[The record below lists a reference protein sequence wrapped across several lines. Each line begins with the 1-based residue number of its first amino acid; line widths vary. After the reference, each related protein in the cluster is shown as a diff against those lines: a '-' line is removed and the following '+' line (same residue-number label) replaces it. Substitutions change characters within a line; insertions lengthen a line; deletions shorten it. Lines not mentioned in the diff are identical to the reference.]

1 VDAKSRDLPV
11 LAGSGSMSVY
21 KCYKLCRAKKY
32 SYFGVQFSKQCWC
45 GNRYGRYGSR
55 PARECRMRC
64 SGDKSA
70 FCGSSWRNTVYTT
83 GIPYRAIKTPGLKY
97 IGCYID
103 RASRDLPVLAGRGS
117 MSVAKCYKLCR
128 AKKYPYFGVQY
139 SNQCWCGNRYGRYG
153 VRAARECKMRCS
165 GDWSKFCGSSWRN
178 RIYATGL
185 RAPAIA
191 TPGLRKI
198 GCFVDNAIRDL
209 PKLVGS
215 GVMTVPRCYQLCK
228 RAKYAYFGVQHSKQ
242 CWCGNSYGR
251 YGAKPMSQCKQRC
264 SGNRKTFCG
273 GNWRNIVYSTGLRS
287 SRQLPGIRHLGC
299 FLDKGSRDLRKYAG
313 SGRMTVSKCYKLCRG
328 KSYMYFGVQN
338 GNQCFC
344 GNSYGRYGVRRITEC
359 RKRCSGDKSTYCGAS
374 WRNSVYATGV
384 TPPKILTPGLRSLG
398 CYIDRKARD
407 LPVLAGRGSS
417 MRIPVCYRLC
427 RAKKYLYFGVQ
438 HSNQCWCGNTYGR
451 YGVRPKKEC
460 RMRCRGDGST
470 YCGSSWRN
478 SVYATGL
485 TMNDIM
491 PGLRYIGCFLDSAN
505 RDLPKLAGKG
515 KMRIQKCYQLCRQ
528 KNMAYFGL
536 QYGNQCWCGN
546 EYGKH
551 GGRRA
556 SECNKRC
563 SGDSKQKCGASWR
576 NSVYTTGLG
585 NQGETKLPLSHC
597 SQHSTTWKAPCIR
610 AIDGNTNQHFFKH
623 SCTHTKTA
631 KGAWWQAKTKKL
643 ARITEITIH
652 NRQDCCAKRLN
663 NFVVK
668 VDGRECASY
677 RSSAAFSVRTFSCHL
692 IGRVVRIETRN
703 KVPLTLCEVQVFGH
717 YVVARA
723 WPPAKGVRYLGCY
736 VDNKKRDLP
745 LLLNSRSK
753 TTRNY
758 CYKSCK
764 ARGYRYFGVQNG
776 NHCTCGNSYG
786 LFGRASEKSCRSLC
800 QGEKSTYC
808 GGPWRNAVYTTGVSR
823 PLASTPGMTKLG
835 CFIDKTARDL
845 PVLGGSGSMSAA
857 KCYKLCRGKKKRF
870 FGIQNGNE
878 CRCGNH
884 YGRYGRRSQ
893 IECRKQ
899 CTGDKTA
906 YCGASWRNMIYTT
919 GLDLATSSVG
929 VRKLGCFVDRAKRD
943 LPHLYAAGHRTNKAF
958 CWRYCKNRGYKYF
971 GLQFGNHCTC
981 GNTYGRYG
989 KAKSSTCSSVCKG
1002 DRRRKCGGAW
1012 RNEIFT
1018 TGLRSRR
1025 YKTPGMLHLGCFV
1038 DAKARDL
1045 PKLAGKGRMTVGK
1058 CYNLCR
1064 KLKYRFFGVQYAS
1077 QCWCGN
1083 HYGRYGLRDKNE
1095 CRMQCSGDKTTYC
1108 GAGWRNDIFTTGL
1121 SARPKDSAYL
1131 GCFID
1136 NAARDLPKV
1145 VNAGVKANSHYCIK
1159 LCKRAGY
1166 KYAGLQYAS
1175 YCTCGNSYGSL
1186 GRVSNKQCK
1195 MTCKGDR
1202 REKCGGPWRNSV
1214 YSTGLKTRKASTPG
1228 MKYLGCFVDSSK
1240 RDLRREAPRGHM
1252 SVPKCYRFCRKHKYK
1267 FFGVQYSNHC
1277 FCGNHYGRFGIR
1289 PNTECKMQC
1298 SGDKTTYCGGGWR
1311 NNVYTTGLE
1320 VATIAKGVRRL
1331 GCFVDN
1337 AKRDL
1342 PLVHNAG
1349 HKASKPYC
1357 WKFCKSRGYVYFGL
1371 QNGNHCT
1378 CGNNYGAF
1386 GRAKKSS
1393 CRKPCRGDKRSKCGG
1408 AYRNEV
1414 FTTGIELERPSAP
1427 GMKHMGCFVDSR
1439 KRDLPKLAATGDMS
1453 VLKCRL
1459 KCKRLG
1465 YRYFGVQFAKQCWC
1479 GNSYGKH
1486 GKRSQIECR
1495 MQCTGDKANYCGNSW
1510 RNDIYSTGIELEAST
1525 CRLGTKEKFV
1535 PYRTCSCKPAPDHRS
1550 LGSLVFVIDTTG
1562 SMGRVIKSVKNNI
1575 RKIIAANKRFDDFVV
1590 ATFGD
1595 PYKKKLMKTTS
1606 ASKIYRFLNK
1616 LKARGG
1622 GDCPEFAMSGA
1633 LDAAEA
1639 AEPNSVMILFT
1650 DASAKDRRKMGAVEA
1665 KLKAK
1670 RIRFFTVASGRQ
1682 CGTNGKNFAK
1692 LAKVTYGQFSRL
1704 HSKVS
1709 NKVMELIRRGVRGDL
1724 SFSAFPSSRGGLT
1737 RVLKGKC
1744 PCRTVTRR
1752 ICVKPHPGFLGCY
1765 LDDPEYPDFTVA
1777 MVSNRMTVWK
1787 CNKICKAKKFSYF
1800 GVKNGKICGC
1810 GNQYGNSGDT
1820 ANANCNVACGGNPGE
1835 KCGGNSNNSVFEVK

>member
-1 VDAKSRDLPV
+1 MTV
-11 LAGSGSMSVY
+11 G
-21 KCYKLCRAKKY
+21 KCYNLCRKLKY
-32 SYFGVQFSKQCWC
+32 RFFGVQYASQCWC
-45 GNRYGRYGSR
+45 GNHYGRYGLR
-55 PARECRMRC
+55 DKNECRMQC
-64 SGDKSA
+64 SGDKTTY
-70 FCGSSWRNTVYTT
+70 CGAGWRNDIFTT
-83 GIPYRAIKTPGLKY
+83 GLSARPKDSAYLGCFIDNAARDLPKVVNAGVKANSHYCIKLCKRAGYKYAGLQYASYCTCGNSYGSLGRVSNKQCKMTCKGDRREKCGGPWRNSVYSTGLKTRKVSTPGLKY
-97 IGCYID
+97 LGCFVD
-103 RASRDLPVLAGRGS
+103 KATRDLRREAPKGH
-117 MSVAKCYKLCR
+117 MSVPKCYRFCR
-128 AKKYPYFGVQY
+128 KHKYKFFGVQY
-139 SNQCWCGNRYGRYG
+139 GN
-153 VRAARECKMRCS
+153 
-165 GDWSKFCGSSWRN
+165 
-178 RIYATGL
+178 
-185 RAPAIA
+185 
-191 TPGLRKI
+191 
-198 GCFVDNAIRDL
+198 
-209 PKLVGS
+209 
-215 GVMTVPRCYQLCK
+215 
-228 RAKYAYFGVQHSKQ
+228 H
-242 CWCGNSYGR
+242 
-251 YGAKPMSQCKQRC
+251 
-264 SGNRKTFCG
+264 
-273 GNWRNIVYSTGLRS
+273 
-287 SRQLPGIRHLGC
+287 
-299 FLDKGSRDLRKYAG
+299 
-313 SGRMTVSKCYKLCRG
+313 
-328 KSYMYFGVQN
+328 
-338 GNQCFC
+338 CFC
-344 GNSYGRYGVRRITEC
+344 GNHYGRFGIRPNTEC
-359 RKRCSGDKSTYCGAS
+359 RMQCSGDKTTYCGA
-374 WRNSVYATGV
+374 G
-384 TPPKILTPGLRSLG
+384 
-398 CYIDRKARD
+398 
-407 LPVLAGRGSS
+407 
-417 MRIPVCYRLC
+417 
-427 RAKKYLYFGVQ
+427 
-438 HSNQCWCGNTYGR
+438 
-451 YGVRPKKEC
+451 
-460 RMRCRGDGST
+460 
-470 YCGSSWRN
+470 WRN

-485 TMNDIM
+485 E
-491 PGLRYIGCFLDSAN
+491 
-505 RDLPKLAGKG
+505 LA
-515 KMRIQKCYQLCRQ
+515 
-528 KNMAYFGL
+528 
-536 QYGNQCWCGN
+536 
-546 EYGKH
+546 
-551 GGRRA
+551 
-556 SECNKRC
+556 
-563 SGDSKQKCGASWR
+563 
-576 NSVYTTGLG
+576 TTG
-585 NQGETKLPLSHC
+585 
-597 SQHSTTWKAPCIR
+597 A
-610 AIDGNTNQHFFKH
+610 
-623 SCTHTKTA
+623 
-631 KGAWWQAKTKKL
+631 
-643 ARITEITIH
+643 
-652 NRQDCCAKRLN
+652 
-663 NFVVK
+663 
-668 VDGRECASY
+668 
-677 RSSAAFSVRTFSCHL
+677 
-692 IGRVVRIETRN
+692 
-703 KVPLTLCEVQVFGH
+703 
-717 YVVARA
+717 
-723 WPPAKGVRYLGCY
+723 
-736 VDNKKRDLP
+736 
-745 LLLNSRSK
+745 
-753 TTRNY
+753 
-758 CYKSCK
+758 
-764 ARGYRYFGVQNG
+764 
-776 NHCTCGNSYG
+776 
-786 LFGRASEKSCRSLC
+786 
-800 QGEKSTYC
+800 
-808 GGPWRNAVYTTGVSR
+808 
-823 PLASTPGMTKLG
+823 
-835 CFIDKTARDL
+835 
-845 PVLGGSGSMSAA
+845 
-857 KCYKLCRGKKKRF
+857 
-870 FGIQNGNE
+870 
-878 CRCGNH
+878 
-884 YGRYGRRSQ
+884 
-893 IECRKQ
+893 
-899 CTGDKTA
+899 
-906 YCGASWRNMIYTT
+906 
-919 GLDLATSSVG
+919 G
-929 VRKLGCFVDRAKRD
+929 VRKLGCYVDKAKRD
-943 LPHLYAAGHRTNKAF
+943 LPHLYAAGHKTNKAF
-958 CWRYCKNRGYKYF
+958 CWRYCKGKGYKYF

-989 KAKSSTCSSVCKG
+989 KAKASSCSAVCKG
-1002 DRRRKCGGAW
+1002 DRRRKCGGTW

-1018 TGLRSRR
+1018 TGLRSKKAKR
-1025 YKTPGMLHLGCFV
+1025 MLHLGCFV
-1038 DAKARDL
+1038 DSKARDL

-1289 PNTECKMQC
+1289 PNTECRMQC

-1835 KCGGNSNNSVFEVK
+1835 KCGGNSNNSVFESEILHPIVVTKEMESGTKTQQTGQQEAAYLRQCLESQTIDYLLSKPACFNLLAIGEDGLGKVTFLETLFGVRAAGLREDKDRAVAVTAGADPSREFPVSVLKEKLCLGDSSSTIESLNESQTQQQQQQQQQSFLSGNNRRLTVRLMSTVNYTVGESNRSPWTSVADFLAKQVTSYVNTRAVNQFDFRPEEDERVHCCLYFLPPIGGRGLRRCDALALKYLEDKVNLVPVLAKADSYTADELNDRKSAVAADLQRFGIAVHQFLLPIQQQLQQQQQAPQPGQRVLPSPLAVIGAPHPETSRTLPWGSSVSVEDDRYSDVAAVRRLIVERNMLSKLPATLPRK